1 MDEKKLQQDAF
12 LWFKDRYGKTP
23 GEAGFEVMFL
33 RERRLFF
40 LKIAEHVVFAPDM
53 ETAKAFDKAQRYI
66 ENSITLT
73 GLSVAF
79 AILVFIGMMIEMIKD
94 GFLRYGSLFS
104 LIGIL
109 LLVLI
114 VLLVNARKAR
124 ILEESYEGK
133 IIVK

>member
-23 GEAGFEVMFL
+23 REAGFEIML
-33 RERRLFF
+33 PRERRLFF

-53 ETAKAFDKAQRYI
+53 ATAKAFDKAQRYI

-73 GLSVAF
+73 GLSMAF
-79 AILVFIGMMIEMIKD
+79 GVLVFIGMIIEMIRD
-94 GFLRYGSLFS
+94 GFLRYASLFS

-109 LLVLI
+109 ILVLI

-124 ILEESYEGK
+124 ILEKSYEGK

>member
-94 GFLRYGSLFS
+94 GFLRDGSLFS

>member
-23 GEAGFEVMFL
+23 GEAGFEVMFP

-66 ENSITLT
+66 ENSITLA

-79 AILVFIGMMIEMIKD
+79 AVLVFIGMMIEMIKD
-94 GFLRYGSLFS
+94 GFLRDASLFS
-104 LIGIL
+104 LNGIWF
-109 LLVLI
+109 LVLI
-114 VLLVNARKAR
+114 VLLVNARKVR
-124 ILEESYEGK
+124 ILEKSYEGK